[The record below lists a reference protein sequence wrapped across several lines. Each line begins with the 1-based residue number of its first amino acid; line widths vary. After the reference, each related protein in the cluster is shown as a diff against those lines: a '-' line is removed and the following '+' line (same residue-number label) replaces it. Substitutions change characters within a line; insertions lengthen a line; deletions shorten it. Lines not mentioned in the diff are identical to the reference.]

1 LSFYQERLRPENS
14 NRFGKKRL
22 HCFLSTRFRN
32 NQIASKTQSDQ
43 AILLQDNRRQAQS
56 VPALVPGGRR
66 FGFQRSTSH
75 VGLLFIA
82 SIVALVSLV
91 PLGFIV
97 WVTVD
102 IGWTAVVELVFRGRV
117 GDLLINTVL
126 LETTTLPITVVIA
139 VALAWLIERTRLPLP
154 NLWSWL
160 MVTPLAVPAFVHSY
174 AWIGVAPGMHGLWSA
189 VFISVIAYFPFI
201 YLPVAATLRR
211 LDPAIEDAAA
221 SLGLGPWRV
230 FFRVVLPQ
238 LRLAILAGG
247 LLVALHLLSEYG
259 LFVMIRFDTFATAIV
274 DQFQSA
280 YNSAAANMLSGVLV
294 LCCIVLLGFDS
305 LLRGKERYARVGSG
319 SIRPAP
325 RQALGLYLAPALLL
339 LTVVAVLAL
348 GVPIFTLL
356 RWLYIG
362 GLGVWRM
369 DTVGN
374 AFVQTIVLALA
385 GGVLA
390 MLTAAP
396 MAWLSVRAP
405 GRFQR
410 ILEACHYY
418 VGSLPGVVVALAL
431 VTITV
436 RLFLPLY
443 QTFATLIIAY
453 ILLFLP
459 RAMVGLRASVAQAP
473 IELERA
479 AMSLGKS
486 PTMAVWLTTM
496 RLAAPGAAASIA
508 LVAMGI
514 TNELTATLMLA
525 PNGVET
531 LATKFWSLTSEIDY
545 VAAAPHAVMM
555 VVLSLPLTLLLQ
567 SQSKRTAGQ

>member
-1 LSFYQERLRPENS
+1 LIKSGSSVFYLRGGMTIE
-14 NRFGKKRL
+14 KA
-22 HCFLSTRFRN
+22 
-32 NQIASKTQSDQ
+32 QKTQSDQ
-43 AILLQDNRRQAQS
+43 AILLQDNRRQAQG
-56 VPALVPGGRR
+56 AQTLVEGGRTYR
-66 FGFQRSTSH
+66 FRNSTSH

-82 SIVALVSLV
+82 SLVALVSLV
-91 PLGFIV
+91 PLGFIL
-97 WVTVD
+97 WITVD
-102 IGWTAVVELVFRGRV
+102 VGWQTVVRLVFRGRV
-117 GDLLINTVL
+117 GDLLVNTVL
-126 LETTTLPITVVIA
+126 LEATTLPITIILA
-139 VALAWLIERTRLPLP
+139 VSLAWLIERTRLPVP
-154 NLWSWL
+154 NFWSWL

-174 AWIGVAPGMHGLWSA
+174 AWIGISPGMHGLWSA

-221 SLGLGPWRV
+221 SLGNGPWRV
-230 FFRVVLPQ
+230 FFRVILPQ
-238 LRLAILAGG
+238 LRLAILGG
-247 LLVALHLLSEYG
+247 ALLVALHLLSEYG

-280 YNSAAANMLSGVLV
+280 YNSTAANMLSGVLV
-294 LCCIVLLGFDS
+294 FCCLLLLCLDS
-305 LLRGKERYARVGSG
+305 LLRGHERYARVGSG
-319 SIRPAP
+319 AIRPAQ
-325 RQALGLYLAPALLL
+325 RRALGIYLIPALVLP
-339 LTVVAVLAL
+339 TFVAALAL
-348 GVPIFTLL
+348 GVPIFTLM

-362 GLGVWRM
+362 GASVWRM

-374 AFVQTIVLALA
+374 AFLQTIALALS
-385 GGVLA
+385 GGILA
-390 MLTAAP
+390 MLAAAP

-459 RAMVGLRASVAQAP
+459 RAMVGLRASIAQAP

-486 PTMAVWLTTM
+486 PTRAVWLTTM

-545 VAAAPHAVMM
+545 VTAAPHAVMM